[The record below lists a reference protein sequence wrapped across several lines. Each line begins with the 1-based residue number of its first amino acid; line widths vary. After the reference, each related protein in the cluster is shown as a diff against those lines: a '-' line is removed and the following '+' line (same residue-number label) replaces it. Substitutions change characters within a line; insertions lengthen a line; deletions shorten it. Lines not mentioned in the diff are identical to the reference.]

1 MMNDDPVALNVH
13 IHLWD
18 GPGGEDRYRFWMR
31 DERTGRVLLRGH
43 GASKGY
49 CFSLIRT
56 WALAAGY
63 ASMEDVGLRDQIVN

>member
-1 MMNDDPVALNVH
+1 MGDDAIALNIH

-18 GPGGEDRYRFWMR
+18 GPGGDDSYRFWMR

-43 GASKGY
+43 GASKAY
-49 CFSLIRT
+49 CFSVIRT

-63 ASMEDVGLRDQIVN
+63 ATMEEPAIYDSVLS